1 VSIDNRRDRGVI
13 DQVMTAPTAFLPA
26 ERADAA
32 DLTEQQH
39 AAAEMDL
46 LRHVTEAVPD
56 VLAVLNRQRQIVYA
70 NQRLLAM
77 LGCACA
83 SEVHGQR
90 PGEVLRC
97 VHAAETAGGCGT
109 SEFCSTCG
117 AALAILES
125 QHGRSTKKECRIT
138 AIDGRAYDL
147 RVWATPYR
155 FRDQEF
161 TIFAM
166 VDIGDEKRRQAL
178 ERTFFHDVLNTASG
192 LSGLA
197 ELLEAEGAADRAT
210 GFARLMRKTSAQLVD
225 EIESQRQL
233 LAAENDQLVVTVR
246 GFGSVEM
253 LDEVIDRFERLPMA
267 RDRELAV
274 AADCL
279 EVEVHSDRALLR
291 RVLVNM
297 TKNALEA
304 VAPGARVTLACH
316 PDGDDVRFSVH
327 NPGIMSR
334 DVQMQVFQRSFSSKG
349 PGRGIGTYSMKLFGE
364 RYLGGSVGFLS
375 DEADGTVFSIRV
387 PLRLTPR

>member
-1 VSIDNRRDRGVI
+1 
-13 DQVMTAPTAFLPA
+13 
-26 ERADAA
+26 
-32 DLTEQQH
+32 
-39 AAAEMDL
+39 
-46 LRHVTEAVPD
+46 
-56 VLAVLNRQRQIVYA
+56 
-70 NQRLLAM
+70 M

-97 VHAAETAGGCGT
+97 VHAGEAAGGCGT

-125 QHGRSTKKECRIT
+125 HHGRPTKQECRIT
-138 AIDGRAYDL
+138 ATGGQAYDL

-178 ERTFFHDVLNTASG
+178 ERTFFHDVLNTANG

-197 ELLEAEGAADRAT
+197 ELIEAEGAADRAA

-246 GFGSVEM
+246 AFGSLEM
-253 LDEVIDRFERLPMA
+253 LDEVIDRFERQPLA
-267 RDRELAV
+267 RERQLAV

-279 EVEVHSDRALLR
+279 DVEVHSDRALMR

-297 TKNALEA
+297 TTNALEA

-316 PDGDDVRFSVH
+316 ADGDDVRFSVH
-327 NPGIMSR
+327 NPGVMPR
-334 DVQMQVFQRSFSSKG
+334 DVQLQVFQRSFSSKG

-364 RYLGGSVGFLS
+364 GYLGGTVRFTS
-375 DEADGTVFSIRV
+375 DDAEGTTFSLRV
-387 PLRLTPR
+387 PRRLTVG